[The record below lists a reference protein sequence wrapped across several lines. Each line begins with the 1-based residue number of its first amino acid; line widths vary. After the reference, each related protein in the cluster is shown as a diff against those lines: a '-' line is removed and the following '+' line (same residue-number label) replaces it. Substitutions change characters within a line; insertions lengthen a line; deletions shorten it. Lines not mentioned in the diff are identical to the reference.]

1 MINIYP
7 KKDFVLLM
15 IRDHLLC
22 YRLLQ
27 GLEKIGFDTTN
38 FDLYIGDNIFTLL
51 GFGNSAD
58 EEELFE
64 DFLSW
69 SEKAIKIDFSATHQE
84 PLDEL
89 CSEIYRKLKREQKLR
104 KLKNRQQ
111 LI

>member
-51 GFGNSAD
+51 GFGNSTE

-64 DFLSW
+64 DFLNW
-69 SEKAIKIDFSATHQE
+69 SEKAINIDFSINDRE

-89 CSEIYRKLKREQKLR
+89 CREIYRKLKRERKQR
-104 KLKNRQQ
+104 KLKKG
-111 LI
+111 